1 MHISQWNMWS
11 LIHSEAFFIRYIF
24 EQLVFLKPRHELIG
38 LYSWIWS
45 KISRCNFFSRILILD
60 HFRRKNA
67 ILSLFLFWH
76 IQCCVSLQN
85 VTWFLCGEDGVSV
98 WAYSSKIHI
107 QVSGFKSRWRNEV
120 FIFSILH
127 TWAFATNMPKIL
139 PFFKCLIFGLI

>member
-60 HFRRKNA
+60 HFRRKKCDFIFIF
-67 ILSLFLFWH
+67 ILAHSMLRFFAKRDTIFVWRRSNFLEY
-76 IQCCVSLQN
+76 
-85 VTWFLCGEDGVSV
+85 LCG
-98 WAYSSKIHI
+98 HI
-107 QVSGFKSRWRNEV
+107 QVRYILFKFRASKV
-120 FIFSILH
+120 VDAMKFLCFLFYILGH
-127 TWAFATNMPKIL
+127 LQLI
-139 PFFKCLIFGLI
+139 CLKYYLFLNV